1 MKWII
6 YHCKDHTPKDGRCCS
21 RLRFC
26 TLEVL
31 NHILHST
38 GPLLWILLSMLM
50 GNFCESLC
58 YASNQNMD
66 FYRAWREKDLILTSQ
81 GDRKKNYKWNR
92 ASRLQNGFQTLG
104 FCSSKSLWAVPSTL
118 SSTSITATISSST
131 TKLVKLKCLEGD
143 LKLLIWVRKRAECS
157 QGPSAVTMPLPDLT
171 PTLTTSVH
179 TFLLIWSFFSF
190 LCDLTSFDSSVQN
203 LFHRNNSQFSNF
215 ILSYLGIKSR
225 FLTNSIL
232 SFPF

>member
-58 YASNQNMD
+58 YASNQNID

-143 LKLLIWVRKRAECS
+143 SKFFYLGTKEGRMQSRTQCS
-157 QGPSAVTMPLPDLT
+157 HNAPTGPHSNIDYLSAHFPSNLV
-171 PTLTTSVH
+171 
-179 TFLLIWSFFSF
+179 FLFFS
-190 LCDLTSFDSSVQN
+190 LW
-203 LFHRNNSQFSNF
+203 
-215 ILSYLGIKSR
+215 SY
-225 FLTNSIL
+225 
-232 SFPF
+232 